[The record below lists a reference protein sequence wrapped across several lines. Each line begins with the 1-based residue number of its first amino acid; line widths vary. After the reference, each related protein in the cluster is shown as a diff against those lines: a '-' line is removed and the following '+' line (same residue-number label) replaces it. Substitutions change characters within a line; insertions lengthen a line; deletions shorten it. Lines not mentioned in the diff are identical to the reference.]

1 MYPVRRR
8 LKDYKDVADVELT
21 WRAIQF
27 KVVSDVK
34 KELAIW
40 SENTDTVA
48 DENKIQKA
56 FTIIEEFAKIKF
68 TADLLAEF
76 HKPIQLEETEQGSQ
90 DANAMQDWGVSIKV
104 QVCTTAS

>member
-1 MYPVRRR
+1 MYQVKRR
-8 LKDYKDVADVELT
+8 LKDYEDVADVELT

-27 KVVSDVK
+27 KVVSDVR

-40 SENTDTVA
+40 NGNTDTVA

-56 FTIIEEFAKIKF
+56 HRIIEEFAQIKF

-76 HKPIQLEETEQGSQ
+76 HRTVQLEGTDQGSQ
-90 DANAMQDWGVSIKV
+90 DANA
-104 QVCTTAS
+104 